1 MQIKS
6 YKNIR
11 RLHQIITVLI
21 KYGFGGLVKEMKLFP
36 YIAVF
41 ERILF
46 FKKARSKRELSIPQ
60 RIRMVLEELGPT
72 FVKLGQVVSIRA
84 DLLPP
89 DWVEEFKKLQDMV
102 PPSPIEEIKQVV
114 EKSFKAPISTIFST
128 FDEVPV
134 ASASIA
140 QVHYATLADGTTVA
154 VKVKRPGIDGVIEAD
169 ISVLYT
175 VARLLDKYVPQAKR
189 YRTVEVVDEF
199 SRTIRKEQDFMVEG
213 GNINRFQKIFE
224 GDPTIQ
230 IPKVYWGCTT
240 HEVLTLERIY
250 GVPIDETDKIKEL
263 GLDVKKIAE
272 NSIKAFFKQVFEFG
286 VFHADLHPGNI
297 FARDD
302 GTIIYLDF
310 GIIGRLDHKLRRY
323 LASMLFYLVKQD
335 YYRMAM
341 IHREMNLISRE
352 VDMHEFEDALRDITE
367 PIFGRRLEEIDIP
380 DLLMKLLQTARRFK
394 MKLQP
399 NLLLLQKSIVIIE
412 GVGRQ
417 LYPDSNMWEVVRPL
431 IYRWM
436 IKEKMSPG
444 KILKRKREKAEGLID
459 VVANAPF
466 QLNTL
471 LNRILEDDVKVGFVH
486 HKLDTLTKEIDN
498 LGQRVAIALIIASLV
513 IGSALVV
520 VSSVKNISGFSIIP
534 FVSLGAFLL
543 TIGFG
548 LGFLISLRRPGK
560 KGE

>member
-72 FVKLGQVVSIRA
+72 FVKLGQVVSTRA

-102 PPSPIEEIKQVV
+102 SPSPFEEIKQVV
-114 EKSFKAPISTIFST
+114 EKSFNAPISTRFSN
-128 FDEVPV
+128 FDEIPV

-140 QVHYATLADGTTVA
+140 QVHYATLLDGPTVA
-154 VKVKRPGIDGVIEAD
+154 VKVKRPAIERVIEAD
-169 ISVLYT
+169 ISVMYT
-175 VARLLDKYVPQAKR
+175 VARLLDKYIPQVNR
-189 YRTVEVVDEF
+189 YRLIEVVDEF
-199 SRTIRKEQDFMVEG
+199 SRIIHKELDFMVEG
-213 GNINRFQKIFE
+213 ANINRFHKIFE
-224 GDPTIQ
+224 GDPTVQ
-230 IPKVYWGCTT
+230 IPKVYWDCTT
-240 HEVLTLERIY
+240 PEVLILERMH
-250 GVPIDETDKIKEL
+250 GTPIDEADKIKEL
-263 GLDVKKIAE
+263 GLDVKKIAK

-297 FARDD
+297 FVRDD

-323 LASMLFYLVKQD
+323 LASMLFYLLRQD

-341 IHREMNLISRE
+341 IHREMGLISRE
-352 VDMHEFEDALRDITE
+352 VDIHEFEDALRDITE
-367 PIFGRRLEEIDIP
+367 PIFGRKLENIDIP
-380 DLLMKLLQTARRFK
+380 GLLMKLLQTARRFH

-399 NLLLLQKSIVIIE
+399 NLLLLQKSLVIIE

-417 LYPDSNMWEVVRPL
+417 LCPDINMWEVARPL

-436 IKEKMSPG
+436 INEKISPG
-444 KILKRKREKAEGLID
+444 KIFKREREKAEGLID
-459 VVANAPF
+459 VAANAPF
-466 QLNTL
+466 QLSSL
-471 LNRILEDDVKVGFVH
+471 LSRILEDDVKVGFVH
-486 HKLDTLTKEIDN
+486 HKLDTLTREIDN

-534 FVSLGAFLL
+534 FLSLVAFLL
-543 TIGFG
+543 TIGIG
-548 LGFLISLRRPGK
+548 LGFLISLRRPK
-560 KGE
+560 KGD